1 MCTVLPI
8 LAGIC
13 NPAKFQATASG
24 GGLGHALDFDFTP
37 RMTATAADLGGIFGI
52 LAIGAAILT
61 ILFG

>member
-8 LAGIC
+8 LAGI
-13 NPAKFQATASG
+13 ATPPSFRRQFSG
-24 GGLGHALDFDFTP
+24 GGLSHAFDFDFTP
-37 RMTATAADLGGIFGI
+37 RMTATATNLGGIFGI